1 MLYLVHKTTP
11 LAPDKA
17 HQGSCSTQSQNEP
30 QKQQYVWGS
39 QKISDNL
46 FSFQALDTRYHLKCN
61 ILLDIQ
67 EIYISHERGGN
78 QRDSLSPIAVC
89 TFPEIDEKMLIEKS
103 FGNEYILEVLR
114 TQFHLNILESLLLLC
129 EDVNA
134 SGLMI
139 NISPHNPNPIE
150 IYQNLIVSQNQV
162 FTENGEQTQVLVSI
176 DVDTYDQL
184 IDCIEKLNQDFRKTL
199 WQQQW
204 GNPSIREYLKS
215 HSISDC

>member
-1 MLYLVHKTTP
+1 MRMSRMTRAYWTK
-11 LAPDKA
+11 
-17 HQGSCSTQSQNEP
+17 GSP
-30 QKQQYVWGS
+30 QFFWCYTSKKFGGS
-39 QKISDNL
+39 SVVPTMDNL

-184 IDCIEKLNQDFRKTL
+184 IDCIEKHIYRQVFEEIAFEWVAK
-199 WQQQW
+199 
-204 GNPSIREYLKS
+204 
-215 HSISDC
+215 